1 MKTIIQ
7 NNNPALVLVT
17 AWTSQKDGKAII
29 RVQSESIL
37 AYEIVEMVSK
47 GTTELAVNPI
57 TIHGVSR
64 AYEALTVILDRS
76 TQAWTA
82 LGGTSGGTRLESIR
96 DYFSDVLRIDDTSVQ
111 KTQEIIANLV
121 KHANEG

>member
-17 AWTSQKDGKAII
+17 AWPSQKDGKTII

-37 AYEIVEMVSK
+37 AYEIVEMASK

-57 TIHGVSR
+57 TIHGVFR

-76 TQAWTA
+76 TQAWTT
-82 LGGTSGGTRLESIR
+82 LGGTSGGARLESIR

>member
-1 MKTIIQ
+1 MGCI
-7 NNNPALVLVT
+7 LVT

-37 AYEIVEMVSK
+37 AYEIVEMTSK

-76 TQAWTA
+76 TQVWTT

-96 DYFSDVLRIDDTSVQ
+96 DYFSDVLRLDDTSVQ

>member
-37 AYEIVEMVSK
+37 AYEIVEMACK
-47 GTTELAVNPI
+47 GTTEITVNPI
-57 TIHGVSR
+57 TIHGTSR

-76 TQAWTA
+76 TQAWTT